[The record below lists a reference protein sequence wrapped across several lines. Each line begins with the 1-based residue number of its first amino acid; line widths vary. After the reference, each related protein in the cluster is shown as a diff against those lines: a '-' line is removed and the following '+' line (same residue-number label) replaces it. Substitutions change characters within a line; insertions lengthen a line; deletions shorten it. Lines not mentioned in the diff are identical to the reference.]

1 MVIEVLIHTVAIESQ
16 LVQKQIWV
24 DYDLNLAMELLDMET
39 LETFVVVGDNWIA
52 GDDIAGTAMKSFL
65 LVDFSYFQIHY
76 HVSDASYV
84 GYSMTYDN
92 QLNHAID

>member
-16 LVQKQIWV
+16 PVQKQIWV

-39 LETFVVVGDNWIA
+39 LETFGVVGDNWIA

-76 HVSDASYV
+76 HVSDALYV
-84 GYSMTYDN
+84 DCWTPCDN
-92 QLNHAID
+92 QQDHAID